1 MGLQA
6 PSKLIVP
13 EISQN
18 IWNYF
23 PIRSGLAKHL
33 SDLLTFVE
41 ARVDE
46 SSEKLASKTKISAI
60 DEIDPSSDDF
70 PNNQVRLD
78 EVATT
83 QHASELASSPQM
95 ATISKYQTRQRDR
108 MLQNVGTQIRRVFFI
123 NGPNGPTDFF
133 QGVVRSVTDANKYDV
148 VYDDY
153 DEEEMGEAEFKIY
166 KIKVKYQVVA
176 KLANVQSAR
185 FWKDV
190 NDCNCAIGHCYHPWS
205 KDTIGFNPKNGGGA
219 FAADFRMQGSNQRKT
234 PSSIAPPDIDFYA
247 AISSSHLIPNAV
259 DLSDEIQGMIS
270 LAAMM
275 SKRAKVNAK

>member
-190 NDCNCAIGHCYHPWS
+190 NDCNCARLQLCHRTLLPPLVQGHNWIQPEKW
-205 KDTIGFNPKNGGGA
+205 GG
-219 FAADFRMQGSNQRKT
+219 
-234 PSSIAPPDIDFYA
+234 SIC
-247 AISSSHLIPNAV
+247 SR
-259 DLSDEIQGMIS
+259 LSDARIES
-270 LAAMM
+270 AEDTVKYC
-275 SKRAKVNAK
+275 ST